1 MVTRARQAASVNEP
15 APSPTSKTKVNI
27 LVVDDDAT
35 KRFAL
40 RTILA
45 PLDENVIEA
54 SSGADALRQLLR
66 NEFAVVLLD
75 VRMPIMDGFE
85 TAQLIRQ
92 RPRSE
97 LTPLIFVTALD
108 QAETD
113 MGRGYVLGAVD
124 FVFAPVVPAIM
135 RAKVTVFVELYRAQ
149 QELRRYRTQ
158 LETLVEERT
167 IALTAINRELEAF
180 SYSVSHDLRA
190 PLVSFDGLSQALL
203 EKYGQQLDDE
213 AKDYLKRMRDASERM
228 TSVFDGLQMLFRLTS
243 GEMRREEV
251 DISALA
257 ANIMDEMRNAYPD
270 SKVEVDIAPGITA
283 SGDRRLVRILLTNL
297 INNAWKF
304 SSLRSAPNI
313 TVGREMVD
321 GEARMFVKDNGAGFD
336 MIDSHRLFGA
346 FQRLHSQSEFPGA
359 GIGLATGRRIVN
371 RHGGRIWAEGAVGEG
386 ATFYFVL

>member
-1 MVTRARQAASVNEP
+1 MVTRQQSAATENEP
-15 APSPTSKTKVNI
+15 AVAPTKPKVNI

-40 RTILA
+40 RTILS
-45 PLDENVIEA
+45 PLEENIIEA

-97 LTPLIFVTALD
+97 LTPVIFVTALD

-113 MGRGYVLGAVD
+113 MGHGYNLGAVD
-124 FVFAPVVPAIM
+124 FVFAPVVPAIL
-135 RAKVTVFVELYRAQ
+135 RAKVTVFIELYRAQ

-180 SYSVSHDLRA
+180 SYSVSHDLRG
-190 PLVSFDGLSQALL
+190 PLVAFDDLSEKLL
-203 EKYGQQLDDE
+203 EKYGKRLDAGATEYLQKMRE
-213 AKDYLKRMRDASERM
+213 ASRRM

-243 GEMRREEV
+243 GEMRREEI
-251 DISALA
+251 DISAMA
-257 ANIMDEMRNAYPD
+257 KGIADEIRTANPKRQ
-270 SKVEVDIAPGITA
+270 VEVEIAPGINA
-283 SGDRRLVRILLTNL
+283 VGDQRLVGILLGNL

-304 SSLRSAPNI
+304 TDGNEAARIAI
-313 TVGREMVD
+313 GREMVD
-321 GEARMFVKDNGAGFD
+321 GEARIFVKDNGD
-336 MIDSHRLFGA
+336 RKS
-346 FQRLHSQSEFPGA
+346 
-359 GIGLATGRRIVN
+359 V
-371 RHGGRIWAEGAVGEG
+371 V
-386 ATFYFVL
+386 

>member
-1 MVTRARQAASVNEP
+1 MVTRARREAPESTATAA
-15 APSPTSKTKVNI
+15 AAKTKVNL

-66 NEFAVVLLD
+66 NEFAVILLD

-97 LTPLIFVTALD
+97 LTPVIFVTALD

-113 MGRGYVLGAVD
+113 MGHGYNLGAVD
-124 FVFAPVVPAIM
+124 FVFAPVVPAIL
-135 RAKVTVFVELYRAQ
+135 RAKVTVFIELYRAQ

-180 SYSVSHDLRA
+180 SYSVSHDLRG
-190 PLVSFDGLSQALL
+190 PLVAFDDLSEKLL
-203 EKYGQQLDDE
+203 EKYGKRLDAGATEYLQKMRE
-213 AKDYLKRMRDASERM
+213 ASRRM

-243 GEMRREEV
+243 GEIKRENV
-251 DISALA
+251 DVSALSRQLV
-257 ANIMDEMRNAYPD
+257 DELRAESPD
-270 SKVEVDIAPGITA
+270 HNVEVKIAPDVTA
-283 SGDRRLVRILLTNL
+283 SGDQRLVRILMGNL

-304 SSLRSAPNI
+304 TGGKRSPKI
-313 TVGREMVD
+313 TIGREVVD
-321 GEARMFVKDNGAGFD
+321 GETRIFVKDNGAGFD
-336 MIDSHRLFGA
+336 MIEAHRLFGA
-346 FQRLHSQSEFPGA
+346 FQRLHSQSDYPGA
-359 GIGLATGRRIVN
+359 GIGLATARRIVN
-371 RHGGRIWAEGAVGEG
+371 RHGGRIWAEGALGEG
-386 ATFYFVL
+386 ATFYFIL